1 MKAIR
6 FVALLLV
13 LVTVLPL
20 AVSAYGKDDST
31 LLITHINT
39 SPSTEG
45 SAIIL
50 SGSSVKKLGEKG
62 SDEFFENLDQMIGKL
77 KKAGLGALEC
87 YHPSADHDQSLRLVK
102 LAEKY
107 KLHITQGSDYHGPE
121 F

>member
-20 AVSAYGKDDST
+20 AVSAYGKDDNT

-50 SGSSVKKLGEKG
+50 SGSSVKKR
-62 SDEFFENLDQMIGKL
+62 SIPSIVAFE
-77 KKAGLGALEC
+77 
-87 YHPSADHDQSLRLVK
+87 RLMVMF
-102 LAEKY
+102 LPQD
-107 KLHITQGSDYHGPE
+107 T
-121 F
+121 